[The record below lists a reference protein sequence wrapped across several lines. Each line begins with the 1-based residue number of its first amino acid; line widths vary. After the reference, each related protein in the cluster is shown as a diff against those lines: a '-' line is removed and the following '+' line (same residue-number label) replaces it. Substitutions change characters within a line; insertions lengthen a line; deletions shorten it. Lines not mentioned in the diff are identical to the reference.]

1 MITGDRGKAA
11 ADPSSTRKGGKL
23 MPEPLTRRGYKRRPA
38 VERRIKDA
46 LASDGAAL
54 QTFAQQRDETAAD
67 YFPPEALVYFIRRAA
82 RSGGKRIVHAL
93 FRELYERCT
102 PFLRGRA
109 RGFDKE
115 TRKEI
120 IQEVFARIAAH
131 LLDPT
136 DKADFAEVSF
146 WSYLKC
152 LCIDV
157 IRERIG
163 ELENPVE
170 SLDASRT
177 DADEDQSSGLPNQIA
192 DYALSPEQMLI
203 LREGLARL
211 PPKLRQVFIMAHALE
226 MKIDSK
232 NPNEMTLSRHF
243 GVSEKTIRTWLKD
256 ADKLLAAFQEEQNG

>member
-1 MITGDRGKAA
+1 MITGDRGKAV
-11 ADPSSTRKGGKL
+11 ADLSNARKSGEL
-23 MPEPLTRRGYKRRPA
+23 MPEPLTRRDYKRRPA
-38 VERRIKDA
+38 IERRIKDA
-46 LASDGAAL
+46 LALDGTAL
-54 QTFAQQRDETAAD
+54 LTAVQMRQETAAD

-82 RSGGKRIVHAL
+82 RSGGKRIVNAL

-102 PFLRGRA
+102 PLLRGRA
-109 RGFDKE
+109 RSFDKE

-120 IQEVFARIAAH
+120 TQEVFARIAAH

-152 LCIDV
+152 LSIDV

-170 SLDASRT
+170 SLDAGRP
-177 DADEDQSSGLPNQIA
+177 DADEDESSGLSGQVT

-203 LREGLARL
+203 LRDGLARL

-226 MKIDSK
+226 MKIESK

-243 GVSEKTIRTWLKD
+243 GVSERTIRTWLKD
-256 ADKLLAAFQEEQNG
+256 ADKLLAAFQEESNG